1 MLFKYIY
8 EFYLK
13 ILVYF
18 DTKYFYLKILI
29 ILFII
34 LYLISRQNKL

>member
-8 EFYLK
+8 DFDLK
-13 ILVYF
+13 ILVHF

-29 ILFII
+29 ILFMI
-34 LYLISRQNKL
+34 LYLFYI

>member
-13 ILVYF
+13 ILVHF
-18 DTKYFYLKILI
+18 DIKYFYLKILI